1 MTVKNGALLSV
12 SNWSGH
18 YAPRPS
24 CLRVLLDKLEE
35 MGVSGLGHVQVH
47 ACGAPPRRTEQKRA
61 MEDSFK
67 SSAASDAGCSTV
79 ASSVYDPAQAM
90 KTDD

>member
-1 MTVKNGALLSV
+1 MRVGLRLLIA
-12 SNWSGH
+12 NDCILIATDCPPH
-18 YAPRPS
+18 
-24 CLRVLLDKLEE
+24 
-35 MGVSGLGHVQVH
+35 QVH

>member
-1 MTVKNGALLSV
+1 MHHSSLVAGAAVAAAGEMTVKNGALLSV

-47 ACGAPPRRTEQKRA
+47 ACGDCLLIA
-61 MEDSFK
+61 
-67 SSAASDAGCSTV
+67 
-79 ASSVYDPAQAM
+79 
-90 KTDD
+90 TDCLLIATYCH